1 MFSNKSQ
8 NSLSTQ
14 KLTFDIEINTPLSN
28 QENNHQQSNLNF
40 SKFFRNVFSR
50 SRKHQVLQQ
59 GNEMRTLSKTLM
71 KSNETTETLASVT
84 NHASNN
90 DICLFSDS
98 PHYIVRIA
106 GNGNTEEFERFIRDD
121 PSQLK
126 VANPAGLCAA
136 HNAAARNRVGI
147 LALIAQY
154 NEDLNIEDNNGW
166 TPLHHAVRNSALDAI
181 EFLLDNGVDDV
192 RLTKQQ
198 EAPIHLAVIHNQLK
212 ALELLLS
219 KRPERVNLGGERDKT
234 PLHYA
239 ALIDNVDAAKILTN
253 HNARLCQPCSAGSY
267 PIHIAALNS
276 SNRVFSHLFAIAKS
290 LGYHTEHLLNFCD
303 AENHR
308 PLHSS
313 VIGGNIEA
321 IEICLKNGGKIDDQ
335 QEDLSTPVHLAST
348 QGSLEILKLMF
359 NCQSELKSRVIRM
372 TDIQG
377 MTPLHKAA
385 MGDHVD
391 VIEFLLEEGA
401 DIDVRDISK
410 RTPLL
415 VAALKSSVQAVC
427 YLLSQN
433 ASLIYRDEADR
444 NLLHFIIMQNLPI
457 ETIGNIIFTRDNYRI
472 LFDQRDQD
480 GFYPIHYASREG
492 QVNVLKTLIKHG
504 AEINRKTNQ
513 RQSSLHFAAEYGR
526 YNTCCQLLDTPGFK
540 RILNEPDKLG
550 QTPLHLCCQNGH
562 TRVVQLLLHKGAQFT
577 KTYEGNTPLH
587 EASANGHAST
597 MDVILQGHAHLI
609 NSINRLGM
617 TPLHLAAAGGYVDC
631 VDLLLSKSATFLTNT
646 DGETFFDLAIL
657 QKQKDICLTIIAHDR
672 WKEALDLKSL
682 KYQTPLLGLIE
693 HLPECVPVL
702 FDRCITYS
710 HNDKKHKDFHLIYD
724 FHYIN
729 WTDTKQI
736 DGKVYRYPM
745 LPLNVSSN
753 LK

>member
-1 MFSNKSQ
+1 F
-8 NSLSTQ
+8 
-14 KLTFDIEINTPLSN
+14 
-28 QENNHQQSNLNF
+28 
-40 SKFFRNVFSR
+40 
-50 SRKHQVLQQ
+50 
-59 GNEMRTLSKTLM
+59 
-71 KSNETTETLASVT
+71 
-84 NHASNN
+84 
-90 DICLFSDS
+90 
-98 PHYIVRIA
+98 
-106 GNGNTEEFERFIRDD
+106 
-121 PSQLK
+121 
-126 VANPAGLCAA
+126 
-136 HNAAARNRVGI
+136 
-147 LALIAQY
+147 
-154 NEDLNIEDNNGW
+154 
-166 TPLHHAVRNSALDAI
+166 
-181 EFLLDNGVDDV
+181 
-192 RLTKQQ
+192 
-198 EAPIHLAVIHNQLK
+198 
-212 ALELLLS
+212 LLS
-219 KRPERVNLGGERDKT
+219 KRPEQVNLGGERDRT

-253 HNARLCQPCSAGSY
+253 HNARLCQRCNAGSY

-276 SNRVFSHLFAIAKS
+276 SNRVFSHLFAVAKS
-290 LGYHTEHLLNFCD
+290 LGYDTEHILNFCD

-313 VIGGNIEA
+313 VIGNCFIIEINSVLFFCFYKNLGGNIEA
-321 IEICLKNGGKIDDQ
+321 VEICLKNGGKIDDQ
-335 QEDLSTPVHLAST
+335 QEDLSTPVHLASS
-348 QGSLEILKLMF
+348 QGSIEILKLMF

-415 VAALKSSVQAVC
+415 IAALKSSVQAVC

-433 ASLIYRDEADR
+433 ASLICRDDTDK

-457 ETIGNIIFTRDNYRI
+457 ETIGNILFTRENYRT
-472 LFDQRDQD
+472 LFDQRDKD

-526 YNTCCQLLDTPGFK
+526 YNTCRQLLDTPGFK

-577 KTYEGNTPLH
+577 KTYDGNTPLH
-587 EASANGHAST
+587 EAAANGHVST
-597 MDVILQGHAHLI
+597 IDSILQGHAHLI

-617 TPLHLAAAGGYVDC
+617 TPLHLAAAAGYVDC

-646 DGETFFDLAIL
+646 DGETFFDLAII

-702 FDRCITYS
+702 FDRCITHS
-710 HNDKKHKDFHLIYD
+710 HNDKKHEDFHLTYD

-729 WTDTKQI
+729 WMDTKQI

-745 LPLNVSSN
+745 LPLNVSS
-753 LK
+753 KYS